1 MASHRNIFR
10 FFTPSYS
17 LLRKAT
23 KLAKQVDS
31 LAGYY
36 RKLSNNE
43 LSNKTDYF
51 LDQLS
56 KGKSLDDILPD
67 ALATAREAIYRVH
80 GLYAYLVQI
89 IGAIII
95 HNGDF
100 AEMYTGEGKT
110 ITIVIAAYLNALLK
124 KGVHVVT
131 VNEYLVKRDA
141 QFCAAALNPLKIT
154 VGYNLTNMKPND
166 KRKMFACDITYTTN
180 SELGFDYLRD
190 NMVPNYED
198 KVIRGLHYAIIDEAD
213 SVLIDEA
220 RTPLIIAGQPKK
232 DVSLYIEVDEFVKS
246 LTKEDYSIDAES
258 RSIFLTQSGTT
269 KAQNHYHLKNLYDV
283 ENSDLVHK
291 IRNALMANYVFE
303 YGVEYIVQNQ
313 QVLLVDHFTG
323 RILHGRTYNAG
334 LHQAIQAKEKVKIDP
349 ENVTVATITYQSF
362 FRLYKKIA
370 GVSGTAYTEA
380 KEFLDIYNMVVVP
393 VPTNKKVIR
402 HDYND
407 YVFETTR
414 AKWLHVVAFIK
425 QLHEKGQPVLV
436 GTASVEDS
444 EELSTLMKNQ
454 GLKFELLNAKNHE
467 REAEIIA
474 LAGQKGAITIS
485 TNMAGRGTDI
495 KLGPGVKELGG
506 LFVIGTN
513 RNESRRIDNQ
523 LRGRSGRQGDPGET
537 RFMVS
542 LEDPL
547 FKRFAGDKMSKA
559 TKKTKDDDFFD
570 SWFFTR
576 IIASM
581 QKKIENLNY
590 DTRKHLID
598 YDVVLSNQ
606 RELIYEQ
613 RDQILKNESNAAIIK
628 KMVRQVSEY
637 IVNLCIS
644 ITNPTYIDSTAL
656 AKTIN
661 EKFFFLKIL
670 ESSKFTNCLI
680 PDAINLVEKILN
692 ISIQSRISTYEPS
705 QIHTIIRSIII
716 QNLDSEWTQH
726 LDHIF
731 KIRESV
737 NLRSL
742 EQKSPLNIYVDEADK
757 LFKMLII
764 HVAHKVIINIHNL
777 YNPAA
782 TPIMV
787 GELYKAGIISSAK
800 HDELMQQFIA
810 KKEVKIDF
818 SQFLNSKATPVNPK
832 KIIPMGEQTRLINEQ
847 NLDDEINQLEE
858 DNKTL
863 KIN

>member
-36 RKLSNNE
+36 HKLSNNE

-198 KVIRGLHYAIIDEAD
+198 KVIRALHYAIIDEAD

-644 ITNPTYIDSTAL
+644 ITNPTYVDSTAL

-818 SQFLNSKATPVNPK
+818 SQFLNSKATPVNHK
-832 KIIPMGEQTRLINEQ
+832 KIVPMGEQTRLINEQ